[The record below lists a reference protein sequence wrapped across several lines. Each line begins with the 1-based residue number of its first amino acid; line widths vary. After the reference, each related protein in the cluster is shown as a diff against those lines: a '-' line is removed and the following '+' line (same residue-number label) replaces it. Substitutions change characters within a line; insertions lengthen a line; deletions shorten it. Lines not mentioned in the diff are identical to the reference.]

1 MSDHLR
7 RRVLLPLCFA
17 LASSS
22 VLAADGDPDPAFSGD
37 GKAYAEWASPAR
49 RAQVATASTGHIYVG
64 ATALGTTSADN
75 FAVTKLTQAGAVV
88 LGFGFSGY
96 RTVDFSIVGS
106 PASSDQLLALFP
118 LSSGSVQLAG
128 SANLDDDFNQYPAL
142 AQLTASGDGDSAI
155 GTGGTRGYKNAA
167 WPAATLLTSA
177 ATRQAD
183 GKIVFAGTCRSCP
196 EAGVGKVFLLRVSA
210 DGTPDT
216 GFGSGGWALLQRT
229 GTLPSAVTAMTVDL
243 QGRIV
248 VTGNVDENSSTF
260 AFLART
266 LANGN
271 PDTGFAGDGWS
282 IVNPQPTIAS
292 GRWTPA
298 ALAANPD
305 GSIVFAMNWLHSTET
320 DRSVLMR
327 RTASGAMDY
336 GFGGG
341 FVELTRDA
349 GSTINTLAR
358 RSDGR
363 IVAAGWVYSAA
374 AGTDYFVARVHTDG
388 ALDNSFDNN
397 GVVRIPMHDGNNRA
411 DAMTLDA
418 GRPLIAGSLLDAD
431 PTHIGVLRLSS
442 DLIFGNRFE

>member
-1 MSDHLR
+1 MSDRLR
-7 RRVLLPLCFA
+7 RCLPLPLC
-17 LASSS
+17 L
-22 VLAADGDPDPAFSGD
+22 VLVGSPAFAADGDPDPAFSGD
-37 GKAYAEWASPAR
+37 GKAYAAWATPTRS
-49 RAQVATASTGHIYVG
+49 AQVAIAATGHVYVG
-64 ATALGTTSADN
+64 ATASSLTSGDN
-75 FAVTKLTQAGAVV
+75 FAVTKLTQAGNLVSA
-88 LGFGFSGY
+88 FGFAGY
-96 RTVDFSIVGS
+96 RTVDFSVVGS
-106 PASSDQLLALFP
+106 PASSDQLLGLFP
-118 LSSGSVQLAG
+118 LPGGGVQLAG
-128 SANLDDDFNQYPAL
+128 NANLDDDFNQYPAL
-142 AQLTASGDGDSAI
+142 AQLTANGDADTAI

-167 WPAATLLTSA
+167 WPTATLLASA

-183 GKIVFAGTCRSCP
+183 GRIVFAGTCRSCP
-196 EAGVGKVFLLRVSA
+196 EAAVGKVFLLRVGA
-210 DGTPDT
+210 DGTPDAS
-216 GFGSGGWALLQRT
+216 FGSGGWALLQRT
-229 GTLPSAVTAMTVDL
+229 GTLATAVTAITVDL

-248 VTGNVDENSSTF
+248 VTGNVDENGSTF

-271 PDTGFAGDGWS
+271 PDSGFAGDGWS

-305 GSIVFAMNWLHSTET
+305 GTLVFAMNWLHSTET

-374 AGTDYFVARVHTDG
+374 AGTDYFIARVHTDG

-397 GVVRIPMHDGNNRA
+397 GVVRIPMHDGHNRA

-431 PTHIGVLRLSS
+431 PTHIGVLRLAS
-442 DLIFGNRFE
+442 DLIFSNRFE